1 MFSLRMSFSD
11 NRQNR
16 LQLLFLQA
24 EFRRRIKVLNVLH
37 QWNFQIMWQLT
48 KLEKK
53 TQVQVIESFEKLSH
67 KKKKTVQSFRQNW
80 KIFYEEHSKRWRRKV
95 FIVEQVKALLH
106 CSLGRTLC
114 KPKSFR
120 ESYLLYQKRNEQS
133 QIEYWAGKIWGK
145 FRFNFFNEFHVCLS
159 SFWFQFLRIG

>member
-1 MFSLRMSFSD
+1 M
-11 NRQNR
+11 
-16 LQLLFLQA
+16 
-24 EFRRRIKVLNVLH
+24 
-37 QWNFQIMWQLT
+37 
-48 KLEKK
+48 
-53 TQVQVIESFEKLSH
+53 KLSNH
-67 KKKKTVQSFRQNW
+67 VATKEVGKENSSSSYRKFWKIVSQKEQTVQSFRQNW
-80 KIFYEEHSKRWRRKV
+80 KIFDEEHSKRSRRKV
-95 FIVEQVKALLH
+95 SIVEQVKALLH
-106 CSLGRTLC
+106 CSLGRTLS